1 MKCPCHLTY
10 YDEKRCQNLTG
21 FQGERS
27 FWPSIWS
34 KSPGTWKS
42 SLEGWLRVAA
52 PHCEEN
58 QVMMMPYVL
67 HRLGKISKFYQVPGE
82 HRYIHIF
89 IIIYT
94 WIFWYKYKYVYC
106 SLLCIICISRCIFG
120 RCIFGHFQQ
129 VWLVCFW
136 LEFLALGHGKKK
148 ISWEQRATRS
158 CAHDVK
164 NSVVGS

>member
-1 MKCPCHLTY
+1 MTK
-10 YDEKRCQNLTG
+10 KRCQNLNG

-67 HRLGKISKFYQVPGE
+67 HLLGKISKFYQVPGE
-82 HRYIHIF
+82 RTSRYINS
-89 IIIYT
+89 YT
-94 WIFWYKYKYVYC
+94 WFFGMNINTSTIYNWYIKIHIWEMWHSVTF
-106 SLLCIICISRCIFG
+106 SRYG
-120 RCIFGHFQQ
+120 WS
-129 VWLVCFW
+129 VFW
-136 LEFLALGHGKKK
+136 LEFLALGHGEKK
-148 ISWEQRATRS
+148 S
-158 CAHDVK
+158 
-164 NSVVGS
+164 VGSKELQGAVYMTYRILSLALGSLFFFCVCVLCK